1 MEEKSLIT
9 STKPINDSE
18 EILETSLRPST
29 FTEIIGRELEKKS
42 LSLMI
47 ESARMRS
54 KSLDHILFHG
64 PPGLGKT
71 SFAYV
76 IAKEMGA
83 QIYSTNGSVLDKVG
97 DLAAILTSLQP
108 NSILFIDEIHRLK
121 SQIEEVLYP
130 AMEDKVLDI
139 IIGKGPNAKTL
150 RIDLPDFTVIGATT
164 KLSMLSAPLRDRFG
178 MSFRL
183 DFYTDEELTKLVI
196 QKAEKLAIQIHED
209 AAQEI
214 AKRARMTARIAIRIL
229 KRVRDMAI
237 VKGMDKVEKN
247 IVQDTLKLLEVDEDG
262 LDTLDRNLIKIILFD
277 FGNKPV
283 GISTLSVALSEE
295 PETIEHVY
303 EPFLIKKGFLKR
315 TPRGR
320 VVTDKGMKLFDYIS
334 SEEGFNGL

>member
-1 MEEKSLIT
+1 MSDTKSLIT
-9 STKPINDSE
+9 STKPVNESE
-18 EILETSLRPST
+18 EILETSLRPSN
-29 FTEIIGRELEKKS
+29 FNEIIGRDLEKKS
-42 LSLMI
+42 LNLMI
-47 ESARMRS
+47 ESARMRK

-76 IAKEMGA
+76 IAKEMGT

-97 DLAAILTSLQP
+97 DLAAILTSLEP

-121 SQIEEVLYP
+121 TQIEEVLYP

-150 RIDLPDFTVIGATT
+150 RIDLPEFTVIGATT

-183 DFYTDEELTKLVI
+183 DFYSNEELTNLVI
-196 QKAEKLAIQIHED
+196 QKAGKLGVKINSD
-209 AAQEI
+209 AAEEI
-214 AKRARMTARIAIRIL
+214 ARRARMTARIAIRIL

-237 VKGMDKVEKN
+237 VKGMDRVEKD
-247 IVQDTLKLLEVDEDG
+247 IVRETLELLEVDEDG
-262 LDTLDRNLIKIILFD
+262 LDNLDRNLIKIILFD

-283 GISTLSVALSEE
+283 GLSTLSVSLSEE
-295 PETIEHVY
+295 TDTIESVY

-320 VVTDKGMKLFDYIS
+320 VVTDKGMKLFNFVSTD
-334 SEEGFNGL
+334 E